1 MKTRELPVLLT
12 VLLLLPVT
20 LCAQDYPYLN
30 DPTCLEGVTA
40 TSGIT
45 EPVTVSV
52 IYDNYVH
59 TRGMTADWGYSILIE
74 GPAKTVLF
82 DTGTRPAIFKSNFGM
97 MELNASGIDAVV
109 LSHEHRDHTGGI
121 SAFAEMKTGIP
132 VIMPHDFQETF
143 IQSMAGLGLK
153 PFMVRE
159 PAAICDHLYTSGVF
173 DFPLSEQVLVLD
185 TKKGLV
191 VMTGCS
197 HPGIVGMLRDIKSSF
212 DKNIY
217 MVFGGFHLMNK
228 TDDEMNDI
236 IAGMKSLGV
245 VKCGATHCTGERQI
259 NLIREKFGDGFVEL
273 GVGNTVIINP

>member
-1 MKTRELPVLLT
+1 MKTPKPPALLT
-12 VLLLLPVT
+12 ALLLMTFT
-20 LCAQDYPYLN
+20 LCAQDYPCLN

-52 IYDNYVH
+52 IYDNYIH
-59 TRGMTADWGYSILIE
+59 TKGMTADWGYSILIK
-74 GPAKTVLF
+74 GPEKTVLF
-82 DTGTRPAIFKSNFGM
+82 DTGTRPEIFESNFRKMG
-97 MELNASGIDAVV
+97 LDATSIDAVV

-121 SAFAEMKTGIP
+121 SVFAKMKTGIP
-132 VIMPHDFQETF
+132 VIMPHDFQESF
-143 IQSMAGLGLK
+143 KQSIAGLGFK
-153 PFMVRE
+153 PLMVRE

-173 DFPLSEQVLVLD
+173 EFPLSEQALVLD

-197 HPGIVGMLRDIKSSF
+197 HPGIVSMLKDIKSSF
-212 DKNIY
+212 GKNIY

-228 TDDEMNDI
+228 TDDEMAAI
-236 IAGMKSLGV
+236 IAEMKSLGV
-245 VKCGATHCTGERQI
+245 VRCGATHCTGERQI
-259 NLIREKFGDGFVEL
+259 KLIRDRFGDGFFEL

>member
-1 MKTRELPVLLT
+1 MKTSKPAALLT
-12 VLLLLPVT
+12 ALLLLPVA
-20 LCAQDYPYLN
+20 LCAQDYPCLN

-59 TRGMTADWGYSILIE
+59 TKGLTADWGFSILIE

-82 DTGTRPAIFKSNFGM
+82 DTGTRPAIFEDNFHKM
-97 MELNASGIDAVV
+97 HLKASAIDAVV
-109 LSHEHRDHTGGI
+109 FSHEHRDHTGGI
-121 SAFAEMKTGIP
+121 SALAKMKTGIP
-132 VIMPHDFQETF
+132 VIMPHDFEESF
-143 IQSMAGLGLK
+143 KQSMTGLGFRPL
-153 PFMVRE
+153 MVRE
-159 PAAICDHLYTSGVF
+159 PAAICGHLYTSGVF
-173 DFPLSEQVLVLD
+173 DFPLPEQALVLD

-197 HPGIVGMLRDIKSSF
+197 HPGIVSMLKDIKSSF

-228 TDDEMNDI
+228 TDDEMDAI
-236 IAGMKSLGV
+236 IAAMKSLGV

-259 NLIREKFGDGFVEL
+259 KRIREKFGDGFVEL
-273 GVGNTVIINP
+273 GVGNTLVINP